1 MNIYLLVSK
10 EDHREYFFPL
20 FLSFWSEYLELDEF
34 QGKQRSKLMTA
45 VAATEFKS
53 LCVIF
58 DCKF

>member
-10 EDHREYFFPL
+10 EDHREYFFSL

-34 QGKQRSKLMTA
+34 QGKQRSKLMTRI
-45 VAATEFKS
+45 AATEFKS

>member
-10 EDHREYFFPL
+10 EDHREFFFSL

-34 QGKQRSKLMTA
+34 QGKQRSKLMTG
-45 VAATEFKS
+45 VAATEFES